1 MGDQLV
7 APAATMVSEVTGFVV
22 AICAVLGLAVG
33 SFLNVVIYRVPRRE
47 SVVRPRSRCPGC
59 NTEIRE
65 RDNIPVV
72 SWLLLRGRC
81 RTCRMRIS
89 ARYPAVEL
97 ATAALFV
104 AMAFRFPEDWALPA
118 FLVLA
123 AACLAGSVI
132 DLEHMLLP
140 NRVVYPSLVMAA
152 ALLAMAAGIDGDWWP
167 LARAG
172 IGALLASGFL
182 LLLALLWPRGG
193 AMGGGDIKLAL
204 LLGLCLGWLGLGHVA
219 LGMFLGFL
227 LGSVAGVALLAVRS
241 RGVRDHFAFGPFLA
255 AGTLLTVWW
264 GSQLLDWYT
273 GAN

>member
-1 MGDQLV
+1 MTV
-7 APAATMVSEVTGFVV
+7 AV
-22 AICAVLGLAVG
+22 ASVCAVLGLAVG
-33 SFLNVVIYRVPRRE
+33 SFLNVVIHRVPRKE
-47 SVVRPRSRCPGC
+47 SVVTPRSRCPGC
-59 NTEIRE
+59 GTEIAS
-65 RDNIPVV
+65 RDNVPVL
-72 SWLLLRGRC
+72 SWLVLRGRC
-81 RTCRMRIS
+81 RTCGMAIS

-104 AMAFRFPEDWALPA
+104 AMALRFPEDWALPA

-140 NRVVYPSLVMAA
+140 NRLVYPSL
-152 ALLAMAAGIDGDWWP
+152 AMAAVLLAVAAGIEGEWWP
-167 LARAG
+167 LARAA
-172 IGALLASGFL
+172 IGAVLASGFL

-227 LGSVAGVALLAVRS
+227 LGSVAGILLLALRA
-241 RGVRDHFAFGPFLA
+241 RAAKDHFAFGPFLA
-255 AGTLLTVWW
+255 AGTLVAVWW
-264 GSQLLDWYT
+264 GSQVIDWYT
-273 GAN
+273 GTN